1 LLAALAVGGN
11 PSSVHGGGRAARHVV
26 EQARGVVAGRFG
38 GEVVFTSGGTEANA
52 LALHGLSQGV
62 NQERRILAGATE
74 HAAVLAAAGPRQ
86 AELLPVH
93 RDGTLDLDALRAAL
107 RGPPALVCAMAANNE
122 TGVLHPLAEI
132 AALCREAG
140 AILHVDGVQ
149 AARLHD
155 SFDADSVALSAHK
168 LGGAPGAGALVL
180 RAGLRLRPLIAGGGQ
195 ERGRRG
201 GTEAVPA
208 IAAFAAAVEAPY
220 AAARLA
226 GLRDAIEAG
235 LGEGVTIAGRNAP
248 RLPNTTMLILP
259 GVPAETQVIALDL
272 AGIRV
277 SRGRPALGQGGALAC
292 AGGDGL
298 RRGGRLRHPRLAAL
312 ERARR
317 RRRRASWTPM
327 RRCAPASR
335 HAASRGPHR
344 RRHAPDLSRP
354 PRHHPARPAGAGRH
368 APLVGGN
375 FANPHSAEH
384 AMGREAE
391 AATEAAREQV
401 AELIGAEPREIVFTS
416 GATEANNLAIK
427 GAARFAGAAGGRQPG
442 GGASS
447 PWPPSTNASSN
458 PCATSPPKGSSRCSS
473 RWGPTACSIPTCCA
487 RPWRCRRCW
496 SPSWR

>member
-1 LLAALAVGGN
+1 MPILDLDANATEPLRPPARDALLAALAVGGN

-38 GEVVFTSGGTEANA
+38 GEVVFTSGGTEASA

-277 SRGRPALGQGGALAC
+277 S
-292 AGGDGL
+292 
-298 RRGGRLRHPRLAAL
+298 
-312 ERARR
+312 
-317 RRRRASWTPM
+317 
-327 RRCAPASR
+327 
-335 HAASRGPHR
+335 
-344 RRHAPDLSRP
+344 
-354 PRHHPARPAGAGRH
+354 
-368 APLVGGN
+368 
-375 FANPHSAEH
+375 
-384 AMGREAE
+384 
-391 AATEAAREQV
+391 
-401 AELIGAEPREIVFTS
+401 
-416 GATEANNLAIK
+416 
-427 GAARFAGAAGGRQPG
+427 AGAAC
-442 GGASS
+442 SS
-447 PWPPSTNASSN
+447 GKVARSHVLAAMGFGEAAGCGIRVSLPWNA
-458 PCATSPPKGSSRCSS
+458 PDDAPARFLDAYAAMRARLSSR
-473 RWGPTACSIPTCCA
+473 RLA
-487 RPWRCRRCW
+487 RAT
-496 SPSWR
+496 